1 MKKEVESPSLGG
13 KTTKNLQITTFET
26 AHAVL
31 IIHRTTKVIDPVDHS
46 EHWVKLGVE
55 VPCYTEEIVEK
66 FVETGNLLDKFVNAE
81 VKRIKNQTLN
91 GRNGK

>member
-1 MKKEVESPSLGG
+1 MKKEVESPLLGT
-13 KTTKNLQITTFET
+13 KTSKKIEITPFET

-31 IIHRTTKVIDPVDHS
+31 IIHRTTKVTDPVDHS

-81 VKRIKNQTLN
+81 VKRIKNQSLN
-91 GRNGK
+91 GRSGK